1 MTAAEAIAY
10 ASRLRQRL
18 RNPPNAVRDTDIDLG
33 RQSAAARAALD
44 ELRLRERTDAS
55 YKVPPRVAP
64 RFWTDERCA
73 KLTDLWQTGAKAQEI
88 AKSIGATSRRAVIAK
103 AHVLGLPPRN
113 KPRKRVKPPLFDMSR
128 ATSGD
133 GRGAI
138 TTIQEIVASAYG
150 LSRNT
155 LISHRRGK
163 LVIGPRHVAMYL
175 CTELTTAS
183 LPMIGRMFAGRD
195 HTTIMHASDKIARM
209 RKTDQKLNSEIVALI
224 VKLRL
229 VMEAGA

>member
-1 MTAAEAIAY
+1 MNAAQRIEHAARVR
-10 ASRLRQRL
+10 ARLMRPQ
-18 RNPPNAVRDTDIDLG
+18 NARRDTDIDLG
-33 RQSAAARAALD
+33 RQSNAARAALD
-44 ELRLRERTDAS
+44 ELRRRERTDAS
-55 YKVPPRVAP
+55 YKIPPKVPP

-73 KLTDLWQTGAKAQEI
+73 ELTALWQIGANPEEI
-88 AKSIGATSRRAVIAK
+88 AKSIGATSRMAVTAK

-113 KPRKRVKPPLFDMSR
+113 KPRKRLKPPLFDASR

-133 GRGAI
+133 GRGAM
-138 TTIQEIVASAYG
+138 TTIQEVVASAYG

-183 LPMIGRMFAGRD
+183 FPMIGRMFAGRD
-195 HTTIMHASDKIARM
+195 HTTIMYASNKIARI
-209 RKTDQKLNSEIVALI
+209 RKTDQKLNSEIVALTE
-224 VKLRL
+224 RL
-229 VMEAGA
+229 GIMMEAA

>member
-10 ASRLRQRL
+10 ASCLRQRL
-18 RNPPNAVRDTDIDLG
+18 RNPPNAVRDTEIDLG
-33 RQSAAARAALD
+33 RQSAAARSALD
-44 ELRLRERTDAS
+44 ELRRRERTDAS
-55 YKVPPRVAP
+55 YKIPPKVAP

-73 KLTDLWQTGAKAQEI
+73 ELTDLWQTGANAEAI
-88 AKSIGATSRRAVIAK
+88 AKAIGATSPKAVTAK

-113 KPRKRVKPPLFDMSR
+113 KPRKRIKPPLFDISR

-138 TTIQEIVASAYG
+138 MTIQEVVASAYG

-195 HTTIMHASDKIARM
+195 HTTIMHASDKIARL
-209 RKTDQKLNSEIVALI
+209 RKTDAKLDSEIIALTE
-224 VKLRL
+224 RL
-229 VMEAGA
+229 GIMTKDA

>member
-10 ASRLRQRL
+10 ASCLRQRL
-18 RNPPNAVRDTDIDLG
+18 RNPPNAVRDTEIDLG
-33 RQSAAARAALD
+33 RQSNAARAALD
-44 ELRLRERTDAS
+44 ELRRRERKEALFKEPP
-55 YKVPPRVAP
+55 KVTPK
-64 RFWTDERCA
+64 FWTDERCA
-73 KLTDLWQTGAKAQEI
+73 ELVRLWPSTFSAEQI
-88 AKSIGATSRRAVIAK
+88 AKSIGAKSRNSIIGK
-103 AHVLGLPPRN
+103 AHSLGLPARRPPRV
-113 KPRKRVKPPLFDMSR
+113 RAKPPTFDLSR
-128 ATSGD
+128 ATGSD

-138 TTIQEIVASAYG
+138 TKIQEVVASAYG

-195 HTTIMHASDKIARM
+195 PTTILHASNKIARL
-209 RKTDQKLNSEIVALI
+209 RCTDANLNAEIVALTE
-224 VKLRL
+224 RL
-229 VMEAGA
+229 GIMTETA

>member
-10 ASRLRQRL
+10 ASCLRQRL
-18 RNPPNAVRDTDIDLG
+18 RNPPNAVRDTEIDLG
-33 RQSAAARAALD
+33 RQSATARAALD
-44 ELRLRERTDAS
+44 ELRRRERMDAS
-55 YKVPPRVAP
+55 YKLPPKVTP

-73 KLTDLWQTGAKAQEI
+73 KLTALWQTGANAEQI
-88 AKSIGATSRRAVIAK
+88 AKDIGATSRMAVTAK

-138 TTIQEIVASAYG
+138 TKIQEVVASAYG

-175 CTELTTAS
+175 CTELTPAS
-183 LPMIGRMFAGRD
+183 LPMIGRMFADRD
-195 HTTIMHASDKIARM
+195 HTTILYASNKIATLR
-209 RKTDQKLNSEIVALI
+209 RTDAKLDTEIISLTE
-224 VKLRL
+224 KLG
-229 VMEAGA
+229 VITEAA

>member
-10 ASRLRQRL
+10 ASCLRQRL
-18 RNPPNAVRDTDIDLG
+18 RNPPNAVRDTEIDLG
-33 RQSAAARAALD
+33 RQSNAARAVLD
-44 ELRLRERTDAS
+44 ELRRRERTDAS
-55 YKVPPRVAP
+55 YKPPPKVPP

-73 KLTDLWQTGAKAQEI
+73 KLTTLWQTGANAEEI
-88 AKSIGATSRRAVIAK
+88 AKSIGATSPKAVTAK

-113 KPRKRVKPPLFDMSR
+113 KPRKRLKPPLFDASR

-133 GRGAI
+133 GRGAM
-138 TTIQEIVASAYG
+138 TTIQEVVASAYG

-195 HTTIMHASDKIARM
+195 HTTIMYASDKIARM
-209 RKTDQKLNSEIVALI
+209 RKTDQKLNSEIVALTE
-224 VKLRL
+224 RL
-229 VMEAGA
+229 GIMTEAA

>member
-10 ASRLRQRL
+10 ASCLRQRL
-18 RNPPNAVRDTDIDLG
+18 RNPPNAVRDTEIDLG
-33 RQSAAARAALD
+33 RQSNAARAALD
-44 ELRLRERTDAS
+44 ELRRREITDAS
-55 YKVPPRVAP
+55 YKLPPKVPP
-64 RFWTDERCA
+64 RFWTDERCV
-73 KLTDLWQTGAKAQEI
+73 KLTTLWQTGANAKEI
-88 AKSIGATSRRAVIAK
+88 AKTIGAISPKAVTAK
-103 AHVLGLPPRN
+103 AYVLGLPPRN
-113 KPRKRVKPPLFDMSR
+113 KPRKRVKPPLFDVSR

-133 GRGAI
+133 GRGEM
-138 TTIQEIVASAYG
+138 TTIQEVVASAYG

-224 VKLRL
+224 ERL
-229 VMEAGA
+229 GIMTEDA

>member
-10 ASRLRQRL
+10 ASWLRQRL
-18 RNPPNAVRDTDIDLG
+18 RNPPNAVPDREIDLG
-33 RQSAAARAALD
+33 RQSNAARAALD
-44 ELRLRERTDAS
+44 ELRRRERKDALF
-55 YKVPPRVAP
+55 KEPPKFTHK
-64 RFWTDERCA
+64 FWTDKRCA
-73 KLTDLWQTGAKAQEI
+73 ELVKLWSGTSSAEQI
-88 AKSIGATSRRAVIAK
+88 AKSIGAKSRNSIIGK
-103 AHVLGLPPRN
+103 AHSLGLPARRPPRV
-113 KPRKRVKPPLFDMSR
+113 RARPPTFDLSR
-128 ATSGD
+128 ATGSD

-138 TTIQEIVASAYG
+138 TKIQEVVSSAYG

-195 HTTIMHASDKIARM
+195 HTTIMHASNKIAM
-209 RKTDQKLNSEIVALI
+209 LRKTDAKLDAEIIALTE
-224 VKLRL
+224 RL
-229 VMEAGA
+229 GVMTEDA